1 MFMMKKLLFICV
13 GLAFMINVQAQNSQ
27 GKSDDAARLSIGV
40 DVDADDIPLGAQ
52 AELRSRIIKICVLN
66 GVGTENANPMFS
78 IKATVDL
85 IGKELTPTAPPMHS
99 ISLTVNMYLIDNATG
114 NIFSQASV
122 DLKGAGQNESK
133 AHNAAI
139 KSLNPKK
146 GQFKT
151 FVEQGK
157 AKILEFYNS
166 QCDLVI
172 ARAQALQSQG
182 MDDEANAILMSV
194 PDVCKDCYE
203 KCMQLANGRSS
214 EIKKVN
220 VNVPVSENGDA
231 EISDTEQT
239 E

>member
-1 MFMMKKLLFICV
+1 MFTMRKLLFICL
-13 GLAFMINVQAQNSQ
+13 GLAFMVTVQAQNSQ
-27 GKSDDAARLSIGV
+27 GKSDDAARLSLGV
-40 DVDADDIPLGAQ
+40 DVDAADMPIVAQ

-66 GVGTENANPMFS
+66 GVGTESANSMFS

-85 IGKELTPTAPPMHS
+85 TGKELTPTAPPMHS
-99 ISLTVNMYLIDNATG
+99 LNLTVNMYLIDNATG
-114 NIFSQASV
+114 NIFSQTSV

-133 AHNAAI
+133 AYNAAI

-172 ARAQALQSQG
+172 SRAQALQSQG
-182 MDDEANAILMSV
+182 KNDEANAILMSV
-194 PDVCKDCYE
+194 PEVCKDCYE
-203 KCMQLANGRSS
+203 KCMQLANGRSTEMETIEADVS
-214 EIKKVN
+214 VGDSVKVEIPYTK
-220 VNVPVSENGDA
+220 
-231 EISDTEQT
+231 
-239 E
+239 